1 MLILIHQL
9 LLTNHINTNIR
20 ALGHNTIG
28 VYNYTSSLEMITKKA
43 EKIARDFAY
52 LIQEDKLNGQDK
64 VANTATFDSL
74 SHLA

>member
-1 MLILIHQL
+1 
-9 LLTNHINTNIR
+9 
-20 ALGHNTIG
+20 
-28 VYNYTSSLEMITKKA
+28 MITKKA